1 MNVAAKLCM
10 VFLGVMA
17 SSGLCF
23 GETIYVDQSGG
34 GDYTTIADGINAAY
48 PDDTIKVA
56 PGTYNVTVNINRNIK
71 LVGSGPKYTV
81 INASL
86 NGIEVASGIT
96 TEIRGFTIMAGGI
109 GIVLNY
115 GSISTIENN
124 IISGCGSHGIYYYT
138 NNSASS
144 YAITTTIRNNTV
156 VFNSDS
162 GISLH
167 QYGAN
172 YSSCNIMGNI
182 VAYNGEDGI
191 YLYLKT
197 ENLSCNNVYAN
208 TTNYDNCTVGAGD
221 VSLNPYFMDQAAGNY
236 ALQSTSPSIDKG
248 IPGEPYNDPDG
259 TRNDMG
265 AYSGPN
271 AAAFW
276 PYVPRG
282 PVVTEVDLTPASVPR
297 GGTLTIRANG
307 RVQ

>member
-23 GETIYVDQSGG
+23 GKTIYVDQSGG
-34 GDYTTIADGINAAY
+34 GDYTTIAAAMNAAY
-48 PDDTIKVA
+48 QDDTIKVA
-56 PGTYNVTVNINRNIK
+56 PGTYNVTVAITKNIK

-86 NGIEVASGIT
+86 NGIEVGAGVI
-96 TEIRGFTIMAGGI
+96 TEIRGFTVMAGGI

-115 GSISTIENN
+115 GSVSTIENN
-124 IISGCGSHGIYYYT
+124 IVTGCGDHGIYF
-138 NNSASS
+138 SASNTLTN
-144 YAITTTIRNNTV
+144 AISTTIRNNTIV
-156 VFNSDS
+156 YNNNSGVYLYQGS
-162 GISLH
+162 
-167 QYGAN
+167 
-172 YSSCNIMGNI
+172 YSSCNISGNI
-182 VAYNGEDGI
+182 VAYNGESGI
-191 YLYLKT
+191 HLYLNT
-197 ENLSCNNVYAN
+197 ENLSYNNVYFN
-208 TTNYDNCTVGAGD
+208 TNNYYSCSAGTGD
-221 VSLNPYFMDQAAGNY
+221 ISLNPYFIDQAAGNY